1 MFLLNGVPPPS
12 LLTQL
17 KPSWMGDFEE
27 RVKEFSAKLAL
38 VPIPPPGQLHV
49 VSHLSPSM
57 IYWHYLTVEIML
69 RMNCKTKH
77 GHFAN
82 LSAPPSLLYVY
93 IVCCIVKCLT
103 LN

>member
-49 VSHLSPSM
+49 VSQLFFSPSRSM
-57 IYWHYLTVEIML
+57 IYVHY
-69 RMNCKTKH
+69 
-77 GHFAN
+77 
-82 LSAPPSLLYVY
+82 
-93 IVCCIVKCLT
+93 
-103 LN
+103 